1 MVQALC
7 IGQCDTILAKGVCAC
22 CPFHFSSLTRRSRR
36 SFHVCVLQIYESMR
50 CVANRSG
57 CSLNNVGRFGRVII
71 TARDA
76 DPNLLRR
83 EVFEELRILDGIIQN
98 TTAVYDGEEYTY
110 EDICAR
116 WDDACFSNDIL
127 NLDQIM
133 DEVRVTTISCEEVH

>member
-1 MVQALC
+1 
-7 IGQCDTILAKGVCAC
+7 
-22 CPFHFSSLTRRSRR
+22 
-36 SFHVCVLQIYESMR
+36 MR